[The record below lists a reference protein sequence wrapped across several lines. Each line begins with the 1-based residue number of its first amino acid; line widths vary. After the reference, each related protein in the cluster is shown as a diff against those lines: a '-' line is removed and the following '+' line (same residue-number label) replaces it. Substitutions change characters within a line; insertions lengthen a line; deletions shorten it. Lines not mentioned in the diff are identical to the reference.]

1 MTNHNYQHEPDD
13 WLRAYASVPEKIDLG
28 LIRCQK
34 ILEKLNLQKPPYV
47 VITVAGTNGKGS
59 TLAILD
65 AILTSAGYL
74 TGRYTSPH
82 LIDFNERIQISGQAL
97 SNAEIVQ
104 AFVQIQQAADGID
117 LSYFEYATIAAL
129 YLFAKQQVDIALLEV
144 GLGGRL
150 DAVNSIDADISI
162 ITSIALDHQDWLGD
176 DLESIGFEKAGV
188 MRPGK
193 LCVLG
198 DANMPQSV
206 LSHAKNVQA
215 KVVQLNTHY
224 RFRKTPSPKG
234 NDNSWL
240 WQNAEHEF
248 NLPAPRLNS
257 EIQYQNAAAALAA
270 LVNSSLWPIE
280 EKHLAAGLSNVRMSG
295 RMQLLKSM
303 NRNWILDVAHNPAAV
318 QELVN
323 SLENNK
329 ESIVKSSVFAMLSDK
344 DVKSCVA
351 LLKTQIDDWF
361 ICELD
366 SPRSLSLNKL
376 ESILLKEGIHKD
388 KIHLAKSVDNACI
401 LANEFVNRE
410 ERILV
415 CGSFYTVGTALQ
427 FLNCT

>member
-1 MTNHNYQHEPDD
+1 MTKQKFQQQPDD

-28 LIRCQK
+28 LIRCHK
-34 ILEKLNLQKPPYV
+34 VLEKLNLRKPPYF

-65 AILTSAGYL
+65 AILSSAGYL

-82 LIDFNERIQISGQAL
+82 LIDFRERIQISGQAL
-97 SNAEIVQ
+97 SNAEIVH

-117 LSYFEYATIAAL
+117 LSYFEFATIAAL
-129 YLFAKQQVDIALLEV
+129 YLFAEQQVDIALLEV

-162 ITSIALDHQDWLGD
+162 ISSIALDHQDWLGD

-188 MRPGK
+188 MRPEK
-193 LCVLG
+193 LCVLAE
-198 DANMPQSV
+198 ANMPHSL
-206 LSHAKNVQA
+206 LSHAENIKAKIVQA
-215 KVVQLNTHY
+215 NTHY
-224 RFRKTPSPKG
+224 RFRKNTSAKG
-234 NDNSWL
+234 NNNSWL
-240 WQNAEHEF
+240 WQNAEYEF
-248 NLPAPRLNS
+248 NLPAPWLNS
-257 EIQYQNAAAALAA
+257 EIQYQNASAAVAA

-303 NRNWILDVAHNPAAV
+303 GRSWLLDVAHNPAAV

-323 SLENNK
+323 SLETNN
-329 ESIVKSSVFAMLSDK
+329 ESIVNSSVFAMLSDK

-351 LLKTQIDDWF
+351 LLKSQIENWF

-366 SPRSLSLNKL
+366 SPRSLSLNEL
-376 ESILLKEGIHKD
+376 ESILHNEGIAKD
-388 KIHLAKSVDNACI
+388 KIHLSRSVDHACI
-401 LANEFVNRE
+401 LANEFVNSDE
-410 ERILV
+410 AILV

-427 FLNCT
+427 FLNRS